1 MNFEKKKGWLLR
13 FRVCITPNIFDTRAR
28 SLCLN
33 LIEKTVYEIMVSWC
47 SSRIVIKF
55 STWNYT
61 QSKPFD

>member
-1 MNFEKKKGWLLR
+1 MNFEKKGWLLR

-33 LIEKTVYEIMVSWC
+33 LIGNTVYEFMAACC
-47 SSRIVIKF
+47 SSRIDIKF